1 MTEEDRT
8 TMRVILCKPD
18 EKAVVIEMEDSLE
31 SMQKMVGGLIEEYMP
46 WDDEVALICN
56 EEGKMNG
63 LPLNR
68 GIKDEDGHLQD
79 IIAGDFF
86 ICYAP
91 IESERFLSM
100 PPDLEEKYKE
110 KFDLPEMFMMDN
122 GEIETIKYDPD
133 GKTNQV
139 TAFNARGDALN
150 TNFPRN
156 HVKKPVMGEL
166 Y

>member
-1 MTEEDRT
+1 MTEENRT
-8 TMRVILCKPD
+8 TIRVILCRPN
-18 EKAVVIEMEDSLE
+18 EMAEVIEMEDSLE

-46 WDDEVALICN
+46 WEDEVAIICN
-56 EEGKMNG
+56 EEGKMMG

-68 GIKDEDGHLQD
+68 GIRSDEGQLQD

-110 KFDLPEMFMMDN
+110 KFDLPEMFMMEN
-122 GEIETIKYDPD
+122 GVIETIKYEPD
-133 GKTNQV
+133 GKNNPV
-139 TAFNARGDALN
+139 TAFNARGEVQRDFA
-150 TNFPRN
+150 R
-156 HVKKPVMGEL
+156 
-166 Y
+166 

>member
-46 WDDEVALICN
+46 WEDEVAIICN

-110 KFDLPEMFMMDN
+110 KFDLPEMFMMEN
-122 GEIETIKYDPD
+122 GEIETIKYEPD
-133 GKTNQV
+133 GKNNPV
-139 TAFNARGDALN
+139 TAFNARGEVQRDFA
-150 TNFPRN
+150 R
-156 HVKKPVMGEL
+156 
-166 Y
+166 